1 MNPFNAKICGRFS
14 RVSKD
19 YGKGGPVLVGL
30 CGDVY
35 PHDLTDLNVDHIK
48 TFYNRA
54 TWEHIILNEWPDYI
68 DPAYKA
74 AKSNFKNGFILIYK
88 N

>member
-1 MNPFNAKICGRFS
+1 MNPFNANISGRFS

-19 YGKGGPVLVGL
+19 YGKDGPVLVGL
-30 CGDVY
+30 CGNVY

-54 TWEHIILNEWPDYI
+54 T
-68 DPAYKA
+68 
-74 AKSNFKNGFILIYK
+74 
-88 N
+88 

>member
-1 MNPFNAKICGRFS
+1 MNPFNAKISGRFS

-19 YGKGGPVLVGL
+19 YGKDGPVLAGL

-48 TFYNRA
+48 TFYNIA
-54 TWEHIILNEWPDYI
+54 TWEHIILNEWPDNI
-68 DPAYKA
+68 DPAYNA